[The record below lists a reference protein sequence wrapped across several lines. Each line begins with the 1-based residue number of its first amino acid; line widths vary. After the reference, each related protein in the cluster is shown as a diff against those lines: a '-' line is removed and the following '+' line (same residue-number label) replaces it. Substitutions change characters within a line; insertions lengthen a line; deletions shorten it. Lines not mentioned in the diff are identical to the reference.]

1 MPRKGRRDLWKELP
15 VELTVEE
22 KPDSEADDLPVSDE
36 TIETTPITEIKEI
49 IDCCSFSEDNNN
61 VNDEIFKDE
70 NSKCIFAKDDRYP
83 GYCFLNHPKI
93 ENNQILKWSIG
104 IGKMRAD
111 IGPVT
116 ILYKISDRIKI
127 TQIDE
132 NVNQVHFENFYT
144 IPA

>member
-1 MPRKGRRDLWKELP
+1 M
-15 VELTVEE
+15 ELTVEE
-22 KPDSEADDLPVSDE
+22 KPESEADDLPVSEE

-61 VNDEIFKDE
+61 VNDEIFKAK
-70 NSKCIFAKDDRYP
+70 NSKFIWSKDDRYP

-93 ENNQILKWSIG
+93 ENNQILRWSIG

-127 TQIDE
+127 TQMDE
-132 NVNQVHFENFYT
+132 NVN
-144 IPA
+144 